1 MQSMDAGIEIFRQ
14 DSAETLNDKPD
25 ERHRALID
33 SVMLSMSSENNLIAC
48 ARYVMPLATGL
59 FFLLNLCVRV
69 THCDIS
75 PSKWSDQGMFVAS
88 EFLSLSWQ
96 ARQTKLL
103 KLDLEVPDL
112 EGPQALEGTR
122 VSTSESRIPQ
132 EEHTQGSSLQEET
145 LPIRTGPPLV
155 VSQAFL
161 EAQGQRL
168 GSVLVF
174 SSCLLPA
181 QKDTLSDFPS
191 KLPQSRWPQHVR
203 SVAEPIPCE
212 DGIMLPPLPSSQV
225 RVLLLQAMILFILA
239 YFQQLILRSL
249 LRVCIVTCIPL
260 NFRVS

>member
-1 MQSMDAGIEIFRQ
+1 MSESFDH
-14 DSAETLNDKPD
+14 
-25 ERHRALID
+25 RHRALID
-33 SVMLSMSSENNLIAC
+33 SIMQSMDGANEHGTCENHLIDC

-112 EGPQALEGTR
+112 EGPQALDLEGTR

-168 GSVLVF
+168 GSVLVS

-239 YFQQLILRSL
+239 SEFTF
-249 LRVCIVTCIPL
+249 C
-260 NFRVS
+260 N